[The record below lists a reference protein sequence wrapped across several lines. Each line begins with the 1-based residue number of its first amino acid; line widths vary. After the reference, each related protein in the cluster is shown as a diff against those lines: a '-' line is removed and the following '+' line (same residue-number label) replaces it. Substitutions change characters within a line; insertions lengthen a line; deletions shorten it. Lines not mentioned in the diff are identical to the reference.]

1 MYFIL
6 FQAAIVMI
14 MRFLIKINNT
24 CLHSR
29 RNMHAVPGED
39 AVVQDPLCGERRL
52 SSYEKVLEIRV
63 FRGLS

>member
-1 MYFIL
+1 
-6 FQAAIVMI
+6 MI